1 MQSVYK
7 SFFARYGEGQFE
19 LELERALVAL
29 DHHHPAQ
36 VCESPQLSPCGAAD
50 VPREVAWQ
58 GRADRKNVGW
68 DLVDREPTPLEAAV
82 LADTV
87 NELFRGMD
95 EPDRE
100 TVSMLLQG
108 YTAQEVAAS
117 RSCSER
123 TVRRVRSRVK
133 ERLKRLYAADSG
145 PSA

>member
-1 MQSVYK
+1 M
-7 SFFARYGEGQFE
+7 
-19 LELERALVAL
+19 
-29 DHHHPAQ
+29 
-36 VCESPQLSPCGAAD
+36 
-50 VPREVAWQ
+50 
-58 GRADRKNVGW
+58 GW